1 YNSVVTAPTCTAG
14 GYTTYTCT
22 VCGDSYVADE
32 TDITAH
38 TYESVVTAPTC
49 TAGGYTTYTCTMC
62 GDSYTAN
69 STAATGHSY
78 EFTKYKVKATVSQAG
93 TRLYTC
99 ANCKATKETSYA
111 KVDSMSL
118 STTVYTYD
126 GSAKTPT
133 ITVKDAAGN
142 TISSKWYCVQY
153 YSYKTADSVSE
164 MKVVGDYYVKIT
176 FRTKYAGS
184 LKQDVTIN
192 PQGTSIVS
200 LSSDSKSFT
209 VTVKEQ
215 TEQTTGY
222 QVQYSTSKSFTNATI
237 KSITSN
243 TATTKRVSGLTAG
256 TYYVRVRTY
265 TKLKVNG
272 KYVKFYSDWSTG
284 KKVKVAA
291 PSVTLSKTTY
301 TYNGKAKTPSVTVTD
316 ANGNTISSKYYT
328 VTYISRAT
336 GKTVSS
342 MKSVGKYYVKVKLT
356 GNYSGTVK
364 KAVTIKPKATSISA
378 LTTASKGFTVKWG
391 KVTSCTTGY
400 QIQYSTDKSFSSKTT
415 KTVKDNTQT
424 SKTIT
429 GLKANQK
436 YYVRIRTYKTVT
448 VDGSTT
454 KIYSSWSSVTA
465 VTTK

>member
-1 YNSVVTAPTCTAG
+1 
-14 GYTTYTCT
+14 
-22 VCGDSYVADE
+22 DSYVADE
-32 TDITAH
+32 TGKTAH

-49 TAGGYTTYTCTMC
+49 AAGGYTTYTCTMC

-78 EFTKYKVKATVSQAG
+78 SFKEYSTKASTTQQGEKLYICSNCGAEKTVA
-93 TRLYTC
+93 
-99 ANCKATKETSYA
+99 YA
-111 KVDSMSL
+111 KVSTITL
-118 STTVYTYD
+118 SDAAYVYD
-126 GSAKTPT
+126 GSNKYPE
-133 ITVKDAAGN
+133 ITVKDENGN
-142 TISSKWYCVQY
+142 TISSKYYCYQY
-153 YSYKTADSVSE
+153 YYENRSNYVGKINIVGTYYI
-164 MKVVGDYYVKIT
+164 KVT
-176 FRTKYAGS
+176 FKTKYTGS
-184 LKQDVTIN
+184 ITAKLTVK
-192 PQGTSIVS
+192 PQSTKLTNIT
-200 LSSDSKSFT
+200 SDSTSFT
-209 VTVKEQ
+209 AEWNTVK
-215 TEQTTGY
+215 TQTTGY
-222 QVQYSTSKSFTNATI
+222 QVQYSAEKDFSSP
-237 KSITSN
+237 
-243 TATTKRVSGLTAG
+243 TTKTVSSTIADSKRVTGLTAG

-265 TKLKVNG
+265 KTIGDK
-272 KYVKFYSDWSTG
+272 KYYSAWSNVKS
-284 KKVKVAA
+284 VKVAA

-356 GNYSGTVK
+356 GNYSGTFK

-378 LTTASKGFTVKWG
+378 LTAASKGFTVKWG

-454 KIYSSWSSVTA
+454 KIYSSWSSVEA
-465 VTTK
+465 VTAKS